1 MTKFVWQSCQ
11 TVGNET
17 RPKTRLVIEGHE
29 GAHDSGA
36 HWSEWNDPGGYAAK
50 GPLRH
55 AVLAGATLWKSPYL
69 HIMHQSG

>member
-29 GAHDSGA
+29 GLTIVALIGQNGMILEA
-36 HWSEWNDPGGYAAK
+36 TPQK
-50 GPLRH
+50 GR
-55 AVLAGATLWKSPYL
+55 
-69 HIMHQSG
+69 